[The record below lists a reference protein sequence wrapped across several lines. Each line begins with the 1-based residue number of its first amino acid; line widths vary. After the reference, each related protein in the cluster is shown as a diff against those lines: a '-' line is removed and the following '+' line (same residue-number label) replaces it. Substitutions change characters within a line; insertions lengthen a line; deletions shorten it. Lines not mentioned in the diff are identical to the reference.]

1 MSTRAARRIAALAL
15 ALLGASF
22 VSAADEPPLASEEDK
37 TLYAL
42 GVALASRLPS
52 FDPTGPEIAMIQAGI
67 ADGLNGKEPRVKMA
81 DYFPKLDPFIQTR
94 VGATAEKEKAAGATF
109 SEEAAKQAGA
119 VKSDSGLIYKEIQA
133 GTGAQPDGDDT
144 VKLQYHG
151 TRRDGTV
158 FDSSRDKGEPAVFAL
173 NQVVACFAEGVQKM
187 KVGGKAKLV
196 CPPELAYGDRGA
208 PGIRPGA
215 TLVFEVELLEI
226 VKPEASP
233 APAPAATP

>member
-1 MSTRAARRIAALAL
+1 MRTREARLIAALVC
-15 ALLGASF
+15 ALLAVPF
-22 VSAADEPPLASEEDK
+22 ASAADAPPLATEDDK

-67 ADGLNGKEPRVKMA
+67 ADGLNGRDPRVKMA
-81 DYFPKLDPFIQTR
+81 DYFPKLDPFIQAR
-94 VGATAEKEKAAGATF
+94 VTATAEKEKAAGASF
-109 SEEAAKQAGA
+109 REEAAKQSGA
-119 VKSDSGLIYKEIQA
+119 VKSESGLIYKELQA

-144 VKLQYHG
+144 VRLHYHG

-158 FDSSRDKGEPAVFAL
+158 FDSSREKGQPAEFTL
-173 NQVVACFAEGVQKM
+173 NEVVACFAEGVQKM

-215 TLVFEVELLEI
+215 TLVFEVELVEI
-226 VKPEASP
+226 VQAPAASP
-233 APAPAATP
+233 APSATP

>member
-1 MSTRAARRIAALAL
+1 MKTREARLIAAFACALLVAPCAMAAGEPAL
-15 ALLGASF
+15 ANE
-22 VSAADEPPLASEEDK
+22 DDK

-81 DYFPKLDPFIQTR
+81 DYFPKLDPFIQAR
-94 VGATAEKEKAAGATF
+94 VGATADKEKAAGASF
-109 SEEAAKQAGA
+109 REEAAKQAGA
-119 VKSDSGLIYKEIQA
+119 VKSDSGLIYKELQA

-144 VKLQYHG
+144 VRLHYHG

-158 FDSSRDKGEPAVFAL
+158 FDSSRDKGEPAEFTL

-215 TLVFEVELLEI
+215 TLVFEVELIEI
-226 VKPEASP
+226 VQAAAASP
-233 APAPAATP
+233 APGSTP

>member
-1 MSTRAARRIAALAL
+1 MRTSEARLIAALAL
-15 ALLGASF
+15 ASLFLPFAA
-22 VSAADEPPLASEEDK
+22 AADEPPLATEDDK

-42 GVALASRLPS
+42 GLALSSRLPS

-67 ADGLNGKEPRVKMA
+67 ADGLNGKEPRIKMA
-81 DYFPKLDPFIQTR
+81 DYFPKLDPFIQAR
-94 VGATAEKEKAAGATF
+94 VSATAEKEKVAGAAF
-109 SEEAAKQAGA
+109 REEAAKQTGA
-119 VKSDSGLIYKEIQA
+119 VKSDSGLVYKELQA

-144 VKLQYHG
+144 VKLHYHG

-158 FDSSRDKGEPAVFAL
+158 FDSSRDKGEPAEFAL

-233 APAPAATP
+233 APAPASTP